1 MTGTKP
7 QRRPRK
13 ERKEN
18 ADRRRRQLLDATRRS
33 ITAYGLQRT
42 TFDTVA
48 EEAGLS
54 RSIAGFYFKSKGGLL
69 TETLRDLN
77 QTYERH
83 WTAALEAAG
92 DDPIDQLVALVRA
105 DFAPLVFDPDFIFSW
120 YALWGEKRFL
130 ELGDD
135 EDADAIHLSRTQA
148 SKNILNSLLPTEPD
162 RANEISLLLEAVID
176 GFWREEQRYSRQQP
190 QAEGATGDELFAVV
204 LRFLATHLPQHQKAI
219 LSQI

>member
-1 MTGTKP
+1 MTGTTP

-54 RSIAGFYFKSKGGLL
+54 RSIAGFYFKSKSGLL

-77 QTYERH
+77 QTYGQH
-83 WTAALEAAG
+83 WTAALDAAG
-92 DDPIDQLVALVRA
+92 DDPIAQLVALVRA
-105 DFAPLVFDPDFIFSW
+105 DFAPLVFNPSFIFSW

-130 ELGDD
+130 VLGDD
-135 EDADAIHLSRTQA
+135 EDADAVHISRTQA
-148 SKNILNSLLPTEPD
+148 SKNILNSLLPNEPD
-162 RANEISLLLEAVID
+162 RADEISLLLEAVID
-176 GFWREEQRYSRQQP
+176 GFWREEQRYGRHHTK
-190 QAEGATGDELFAVV
+190 AEGATGEELFGVV
-204 LRFLATHLPQHQKAI
+204 LRFLATHLPKHRDAI
-219 LSQI
+219 LSHV